1 MRRSRRTQ
9 GGDDGEVDMTPMLDI
24 VFIMLIFFIVTA
36 TFLDETGVDLTQ
48 PPPPPD
54 DDNTPPSNN
63 PAITV
68 YVNERDACAVDN
80 RSTGCDRVILE
91 IERLLAEKP
100 NAAVILRLD
109 EKASHKNLVMLKD
122 QLDEGGL
129 ASKIEILRS
138 DSAS

>member
-9 GGDDGEVDMTPMLDI
+9 GGDEGEVDMTPMLDI

-54 DDNTPPSNN
+54 DINTPPSIN

-68 YVNERDACAVDN
+68 YVDNRDNCAVDG
-80 RSTGCDRVILE
+80 RSTGCDRVILAV
-91 IERLLAEKP
+91 ERLLAEKP
-100 NAAVILRLD
+100 NAAVILRMD
-109 EKASHKNLVMLKD
+109 EQASHKNLIMLKD
-122 QLDEGGL
+122 GLDQGGL
-129 ASKIEILRS
+129 ATKIEIIRKTG
-138 DSAS
+138 

>member
-9 GGDDGEVDMTPMLDI
+9 GGDEGEVDMTPMLDI

-54 DDNTPPSNN
+54 DINTPPSNN

-68 YVNERDACAVDN
+68 YVDNRDNCAVDG
-80 RSTGCDRVILE
+80 RSTGCDRVILAV
-91 IERLLAEKP
+91 ERLLAEKP
-100 NAAVILRLD
+100 NAAVILRMD
-109 EKASHKNLVMLKD
+109 EQASHKNLIMLKD
-122 QLDEGGL
+122 GLDQGGL
-129 ASKIEILRS
+129 ATKIEIIRKTG
-138 DSAS
+138 